1 MIPEPPLKDRKS
13 LMDYDG
19 ESDKGGRQDQER
31 NNFRSKAD
39 KIQEKAVPSK
49 LKLSKVCIYT
59 F

>member
-1 MIPEPPLKDRKS
+1 
-13 LMDYDG
+13 MDYDG
-19 ESDKGGRQDQER
+19 DSDKGGRQDQER

-59 F
+59 HFKSF